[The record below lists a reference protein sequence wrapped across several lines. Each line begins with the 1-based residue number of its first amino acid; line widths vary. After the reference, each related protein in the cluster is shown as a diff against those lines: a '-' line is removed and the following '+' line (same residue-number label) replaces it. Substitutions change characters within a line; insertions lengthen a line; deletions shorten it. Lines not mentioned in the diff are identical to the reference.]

1 VNLLIPRNKIAI
13 HAKRQTIMY
22 HDMQL
27 LRDLWKSIA
36 PESVVGA
43 ESNDS
48 ARQKEQWKAQERR
61 RNEQR
66 VEDMKAQVIKARV
79 NGTLHKLPAGV
90 KCFCR
95 MHKIDFS

>member
-1 VNLLIPRNKIAI
+1 MLIVRNKIAI
-13 HAKRQTIMY
+13 HAKRQTIMH

-27 LRDLWKSIA
+27 LRDFWKSIA
-36 PESVVGA
+36 PESALGA

-48 ARQKEQWKAQERR
+48 VRQKEQWKAQEKC
-61 RNEQR
+61 RNKQR
-66 VEDMKAQVIKARV
+66 VEDMKVQVLKARA
-79 NGTLHKLPAGV
+79 NGMLYKLSVGV